1 MTRASISISLSSPVR
16 STTVVEWYATRR
28 CGKRDHERPWRAK
41 ANLTDFHDGLQ
52 STMHTEHP
60 VQREVLIYIHTG
72 DRQHFQSFQKLPI
85 NRFDLLGRDSGEN
98 DPSPL
103 ILFSRDSCTLLKALL
118 TNAMQ
123 VTIHARATNA
133 LQRYKVRRQHRS
145 W

>member
-1 MTRASISISLSSPVR
+1 MTACSP
-16 STTVVEWYATRR
+16 R
-28 CGKRDHERPWRAK
+28 C
-41 ANLTDFHDGLQ
+41 F
-52 STMHTEHP
+52 TEHP

-85 NRFDLLGRDSGEN
+85 NRFDLLRRDSGEN

-118 TNAMQ
+118 TNAIQ

-133 LQRYKVRRQHRS
+133 LQRYKVRRQHRAWQLGWHNS
-145 W
+145 PVTTHPVQFSILSPPGALC